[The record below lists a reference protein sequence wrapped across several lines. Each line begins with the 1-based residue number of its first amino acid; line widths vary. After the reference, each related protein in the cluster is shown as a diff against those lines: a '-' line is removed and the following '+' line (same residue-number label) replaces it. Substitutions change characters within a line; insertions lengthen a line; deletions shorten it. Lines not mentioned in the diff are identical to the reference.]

1 MILSRKSWLRGKL
14 CSRKTRTELFVK
26 SIWLIKKGVYL
37 KRFGLVAML
46 ERRVRQVLKFVLLSM
61 VIFLIRQNL
70 SVYFKKS

>member
-1 MILSRKSWLRGKL
+1 MLI
-14 CSRKTRTELFVK
+14 TK